1 MAFARHVSDGP
12 KQGAIEGLIYP
23 VRTRGSS
30 LEHAMDMDTLYIY
43 YILYI
48 IHMLIYSYM
57 GSYYLEPCLSR
68 NSLGRG
74 LKKIISC
81 VVLHRK
87 VWKWSPDILNSWCAM
102 ICTPED

>member
-43 YILYI
+43 ITYYILYI
-48 IHMLIYSYM
+48 CSYIPIWEATTWSHVFQEIHW
-57 GSYYLEPCLSR
+57 
-68 NSLGRG
+68 
-74 LKKIISC
+74 
-81 VVLHRK
+81 V
-87 VWKWSPDILNSWCAM
+87 
-102 ICTPED
+102 ED

>member
-43 YILYI
+43 ILHI
-48 IHMLIYSYM
+48 I
-57 GSYYLEPCLSR
+57 YYTYAHIFLYGKLL
-68 NSLGRG
+68 LGAMSF
-74 LKKIISC
+74 KKF
-81 VVLHRK
+81 
-87 VWKWSPDILNSWCAM
+87 
-102 ICTPED
+102 TG